1 MEELSKTKQK
11 LKRELSDFLGIEPDD
26 IDDEDS
32 LTEGLHMTPTD
43 LTDFMQILNM
53 AGFDTENLDLTEIE
67 SFSDLAEALNL
78 HQ

>member
-1 MEELSKTKQK
+1 
-11 LKRELSDFLGIEPDD
+11 
-26 IDDEDS
+26 
-32 LTEGLHMTPTD
+32 MTPTD

-53 AGFDTENLDLTEIE
+53 AGFDTEGLDLTEIE